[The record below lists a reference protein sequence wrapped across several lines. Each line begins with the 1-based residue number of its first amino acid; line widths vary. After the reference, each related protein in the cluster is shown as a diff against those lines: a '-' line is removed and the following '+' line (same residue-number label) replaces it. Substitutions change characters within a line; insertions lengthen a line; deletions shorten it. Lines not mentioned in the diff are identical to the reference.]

1 MKTETFIRASIILVA
16 VAVTCFILVP
26 VYGVRPIEVVHVTNE
41 VVTVAT
47 ATPRPA
53 PTASP
58 TPEPAGGAAGS
69 GAAASEAPAP
79 EASPAPAEEPV
90 LEEVLVEKS
99 VDLNQASLEEL
110 DRLPGIG
117 PALGQRIIDYREQ
130 NNGFYDI
137 EEIME
142 VSGIGEAKF
151 AELKDRITVDNEG
164 DMTNEDS
171 GGR

>member
-26 VYGVRPIEVVHVTNE
+26 VYGVRPIELVHVTNE

-58 TPEPAGGAAGS
+58 TPVPAAGGAAEGS
-69 GAAASEAPAP
+69 SAAASEAPAP
-79 EASPAPAEEPV
+79 EASPAPAEEPM

-99 VDLNQASLEEL
+99 VDINQASLEEL

-130 NNGFYDI
+130 NSGFYDI

-142 VSGIGEAKF
+142 VSGIGEKTF
-151 AELKDRITVDNEG
+151 QKLEPYIYVG
-164 DMTNEDS
+164 
-171 GGR
+171 

>member
-47 ATPRPA
+47 ATPEPA

-69 GAAASEAPAP
+69 SAAASEAPAP

-99 VDLNQASLEEL
+99 VDINQASLEEL

-130 NNGFYDI
+130 NSGFYDI

-142 VSGIGEAKF
+142 VSGIGEKTF
-151 AELKDRITVDNEG
+151 QKLEPYIYVG
-164 DMTNEDS
+164 
-171 GGR
+171 

>member
-69 GAAASEAPAP
+69 SAAASEAPAP
-79 EASPAPAEEPV
+79 EASPAPAEEPM

-99 VDLNQASLEEL
+99 VDINQASLEEL

-130 NNGFYDI
+130 NSGFYDI

-142 VSGIGEAKF
+142 VSGIGEKTF
-151 AELKDRITVDNEG
+151 QKLEPYIYVG
-164 DMTNEDS
+164 
-171 GGR
+171 

>member
-47 ATPRPA
+47 ATPRSA

-69 GAAASEAPAP
+69 SAAASEAPAP

-99 VDLNQASLEEL
+99 VDINQASLEEL

-142 VSGIGEAKF
+142 VSGIGEKTF
-151 AELKDRITVDNEG
+151 QKLEPYIYVG
-164 DMTNEDS
+164 
-171 GGR
+171 

>member
-26 VYGVRPIEVVHVTNE
+26 VYGVRPIQLVHVTNE
-41 VVTVAT
+41 VVAVAT
-47 ATPRPA
+47 ATPRP
-53 PTASP
+53 TATPSP
-58 TPEPAGGAAGS
+58 TPVPAGGAAGTS
-69 GAAASEAPAP
+69 AAASEEAPP
-79 EASPAPAEEPV
+79 EASPAPAEEPA

-99 VDLNQASLEEL
+99 VDINQASLEEL

-130 NNGFYDI
+130 NSGFYDI

-142 VSGIGEAKF
+142 VSGIGEKTF
-151 AELKDRITVDNEG
+151 QKLEPYIYVG
-164 DMTNEDS
+164 
-171 GGR
+171 

>member
-41 VVTVAT
+41 VVAVAT
-47 ATPRPA
+47 AAPRPA

-58 TPEPAGGAAGS
+58 TPVPAAGGVAEGS
-69 GAAASEAPAP
+69 SAAASEAPAP

-99 VDLNQASLEEL
+99 VDINQASLEEL

-142 VSGIGEAKF
+142 VSGIGEKTF
-151 AELKDRITVDNEG
+151 QKLEPYIYVG
-164 DMTNEDS
+164 
-171 GGR
+171 

>member
-26 VYGVRPIEVVHVTNE
+26 VYGVRPIELVHVTNE
-41 VVTVAT
+41 VVAVAT
-47 ATPRPA
+47 AAPRPG

-58 TPEPAGGAAGS
+58 TPMPAGGAAGS
-69 GAAASEAPAP
+69 SAAASEEVPP

-99 VDLNQASLEEL
+99 VDINQASLEEL

-130 NNGFYDI
+130 NSGFYDI

-142 VSGIGEAKF
+142 VSGIGEKTF
-151 AELKDRITVDNEG
+151 QKLEPYIYVG
-164 DMTNEDS
+164 
-171 GGR
+171 

>member
-58 TPEPAGGAAGS
+58 TPEPAGGAAEGS
-69 GAAASEAPAP
+69 SAAASEAPAP
-79 EASPAPAEEPV
+79 EASPAPAEEPM

-99 VDLNQASLEEL
+99 VDINQASLEEL

-142 VSGIGEAKF
+142 VSGIGEKTF
-151 AELKDRITVDNEG
+151 QKLEPYIYVG
-164 DMTNEDS
+164 
-171 GGR
+171 

>member
-41 VVTVAT
+41 VTAVAT
-47 ATPRPA
+47 AAPRP
-53 PTASP
+53 TATPSP
-58 TPEPAGGAAGS
+58 TPMPAGGAAGS
-69 GAAASEAPAP
+69 SAAASEAPAP
-79 EASPAPAEEPV
+79 ETSPAPAEEPV

-99 VDLNQASLEEL
+99 VDINQASLEEL
-110 DRLPGIG
+110 DQLPGIG

-142 VSGIGEAKF
+142 VSGIGEKTF
-151 AELKDRITVDNEG
+151 QKLEPYIYVG
-164 DMTNEDS
+164 
-171 GGR
+171 

>member
-41 VVTVAT
+41 VVTAATAAPRPT
-47 ATPRPA
+47 ATP
-53 PTASP
+53 SP
-58 TPEPAGGAAGS
+58 TLALAGGAAGS
-69 GAAASEAPAP
+69 SAAASEAPAP

-99 VDLNQASLEEL
+99 VDINQASLEEL

-142 VSGIGEAKF
+142 VSGIGEKTF
-151 AELKDRITVDNEG
+151 QKLEPYIYVG
-164 DMTNEDS
+164 
-171 GGR
+171 

>member
-41 VVTVAT
+41 VVAVAT
-47 ATPRPA
+47 AAPRPA

-58 TPEPAGGAAGS
+58 TPVPAGGAAGS
-69 GAAASEAPAP
+69 SAAASEAPAP

-99 VDLNQASLEEL
+99 VDINQASLEEL

-130 NNGFYDI
+130 NSGFYDI

-142 VSGIGEAKF
+142 VSGIGEKTF
-151 AELKDRITVDNEG
+151 QKLEPYIYVG
-164 DMTNEDS
+164 
-171 GGR
+171 

>member
-69 GAAASEAPAP
+69 SAAASEAPAP
-79 EASPAPAEEPV
+79 EASPAPTEEPV

-99 VDLNQASLEEL
+99 VDINQASLEEL

-130 NNGFYDI
+130 NSGFYDI

-142 VSGIGEAKF
+142 VSGIGEKTF
-151 AELKDRITVDNEG
+151 QKLEPYIYVG
-164 DMTNEDS
+164 
-171 GGR
+171 

>member
-26 VYGVRPIEVVHVTNE
+26 VYGVRPIQLVHVTNE
-41 VVTVAT
+41 VTAVAT
-47 ATPRPA
+47 AAPRP
-53 PTASP
+53 TATPSP
-58 TPEPAGGAAGS
+58 TPMPAGGAAEGS
-69 GAAASEAPAP
+69 SAAASEAVPP
-79 EASPAPAEEPV
+79 EASPAPVEEPV

-99 VDLNQASLEEL
+99 VDINQASLEEL

-142 VSGIGEAKF
+142 VSGIGEKTF
-151 AELKDRITVDNEG
+151 QKLEPYIYVG
-164 DMTNEDS
+164 
-171 GGR
+171 

>member
-41 VVTVAT
+41 VVAVAT
-47 ATPRPA
+47 AAPRPA
-53 PTASP
+53 HTASP
-58 TPEPAGGAAGS
+58 TPVPAGGAAGS
-69 GAAASEAPAP
+69 SAAASEAPAP

-99 VDLNQASLEEL
+99 VDINQASLEEL

-130 NNGFYDI
+130 NSGFYDI

-142 VSGIGEAKF
+142 VSGIGEKTF
-151 AELKDRITVDNEG
+151 QKLEPYIYVG
-164 DMTNEDS
+164 
-171 GGR
+171 

>member
-69 GAAASEAPAP
+69 SAAASEAP
-79 EASPAPAEEPV
+79 PAPAEEPM

-142 VSGIGEAKF
+142 VSGIGEKTF
-151 AELKDRITVDNEG
+151 QKLEPYIYVG
-164 DMTNEDS
+164 
-171 GGR
+171 

>member
-41 VVTVAT
+41 VVAVAT

-58 TPEPAGGAAGS
+58 TPVPAAGGVAEGS
-69 GAAASEAPAP
+69 STAASEEAPP

-99 VDLNQASLEEL
+99 IDINQASLEEL

-142 VSGIGEAKF
+142 VSGIGEKTF
-151 AELKDRITVDNEG
+151 QKLEPYIYVG
-164 DMTNEDS
+164 
-171 GGR
+171 

>member
-26 VYGVRPIEVVHVTNE
+26 VYGVRPIQLVHVTNE
-41 VVTVAT
+41 VVAVAT
-47 ATPRPA
+47 ATPRP
-53 PTASP
+53 TATPGP
-58 TPEPAGGAAGS
+58 TPMPAAGGAAEGS
-69 GAAASEAPAP
+69 SAAASEEAPP
-79 EASPAPAEEPV
+79 EASSAPTEEPV

-99 VDLNQASLEEL
+99 IDINQASLEEL

-130 NNGFYDI
+130 NSGFYDI

-142 VSGIGEAKF
+142 VSGIGEKTF
-151 AELKDRITVDNEG
+151 QKLEPYIYVG
-164 DMTNEDS
+164 
-171 GGR
+171 

>member
-26 VYGVRPIEVVHVTNE
+26 VYAVRPIQLVHVTNE
-41 VVTVAT
+41 VTAAAT
-47 ATPRPA
+47 APPEPA

-58 TPEPAGGAAGS
+58 TPAPAGGAAVS
-69 GAAASEAPAP
+69 SAAASEAPAP

-99 VDLNQASLEEL
+99 VDINQASLEEL

-130 NNGFYDI
+130 NSGFYDI

-142 VSGIGEAKF
+142 VSGIGEKTF
-151 AELKDRITVDNEG
+151 QKLEPYIYVG
-164 DMTNEDS
+164 
-171 GGR
+171 

>member
-41 VVTVAT
+41 VTAVAT
-47 ATPRPA
+47 AAPRP
-53 PTASP
+53 TATPSP

-69 GAAASEAPAP
+69 SAAASEAPAP

-99 VDLNQASLEEL
+99 VDINQASLEEL

-142 VSGIGEAKF
+142 VSGIGEKTF
-151 AELKDRITVDNEG
+151 QKLEPYIYVG
-164 DMTNEDS
+164 
-171 GGR
+171 

>member
-99 VDLNQASLEEL
+99 VDINQASLEEL

-142 VSGIGEAKF
+142 VSGIGEKTF
-151 AELKDRITVDNEG
+151 QKLEPYIYVG
-164 DMTNEDS
+164 
-171 GGR
+171 

>member
-47 ATPRPA
+47 ATPRSA

-69 GAAASEAPAP
+69 SAAASEAPAP

-90 LEEVLVEKS
+90 LEEVLV
-99 VDLNQASLEEL
+99 
-110 DRLPGIG
+110 
-117 PALGQRIIDYREQ
+117 ALGQRIIDYREQ

-142 VSGIGEAKF
+142 VSGIGEKTF
-151 AELKDRITVDNEG
+151 QKLEPYIYVG
-164 DMTNEDS
+164 
-171 GGR
+171 

>member
-26 VYGVRPIEVVHVTNE
+26 VYGVRPIQLVHVTNE
-41 VVTVAT
+41 VVAVAT
-47 ATPRPA
+47 ATPRP
-53 PTASP
+53 TATPGP
-58 TPEPAGGAAGS
+58 TPVPAGGAAGTS
-69 GAAASEAPAP
+69 AAASEEAPP
-79 EASPAPAEEPV
+79 EASPAPTEEPA

-130 NNGFYDI
+130 NSGFYDI

-142 VSGIGEAKF
+142 VSGIGEKTF
-151 AELKDRITVDNEG
+151 QKLEPYIYVG
-164 DMTNEDS
+164 
-171 GGR
+171 

>member
-47 ATPRPA
+47 AAPRP
-53 PTASP
+53 TATPSP
-58 TPEPAGGAAGS
+58 TPMPAGGAAEGS
-69 GAAASEAPAP
+69 SAAASEAVPP

-99 VDLNQASLEEL
+99 VDINQASLEEL

-142 VSGIGEAKF
+142 VSGIGEKTF
-151 AELKDRITVDNEG
+151 QKLEPYIYVG
-164 DMTNEDS
+164 
-171 GGR
+171 

>member
-41 VVTVAT
+41 VVAVAT
-47 ATPRPA
+47 AAPRPA

-58 TPEPAGGAAGS
+58 TPVPAGGAAGS
-69 GAAASEAPAP
+69 SAAASEAPAP
-79 EASPAPAEEPV
+79 ETSPAPAEEPV

-99 VDLNQASLEEL
+99 VDINQASLEEL

-142 VSGIGEAKF
+142 VSGIGEKTF
-151 AELKDRITVDNEG
+151 QKLEPYIYVG
-164 DMTNEDS
+164 
-171 GGR
+171 

>member
-58 TPEPAGGAAGS
+58 TPEPAAGTAAVS
-69 GAAASEAPAP
+69 SAAASEAPAP

-99 VDLNQASLEEL
+99 VDINQASLEEL

-142 VSGIGEAKF
+142 VSGIGEKTF
-151 AELKDRITVDNEG
+151 QKLEPYIYVG
-164 DMTNEDS
+164 
-171 GGR
+171 

>member
-47 ATPRPA
+47 ATPRP
-53 PTASP
+53 TATPGP

-69 GAAASEAPAP
+69 SAAASEAPAP

-99 VDLNQASLEEL
+99 VDINQASLEEL

-142 VSGIGEAKF
+142 VSGIGEKTF
-151 AELKDRITVDNEG
+151 QKLEPYIYVG
-164 DMTNEDS
+164 
-171 GGR
+171 

>member
-69 GAAASEAPAP
+69 SAAASEAPAP
-79 EASPAPAEEPV
+79 EASPAPTEVPV

-142 VSGIGEAKF
+142 VSGIGEKTF
-151 AELKDRITVDNEG
+151 QKLEPYIYVG
-164 DMTNEDS
+164 
-171 GGR
+171 

>member
-58 TPEPAGGAAGS
+58 TPVPAAGGAAEGS
-69 GAAASEAPAP
+69 SAAASEAPAP
-79 EASPAPAEEPV
+79 EASPAPAEEPM

-99 VDLNQASLEEL
+99 VDINQASLEEL

-130 NNGFYDI
+130 NSGFYDI

-142 VSGIGEAKF
+142 VSGIGEKTF
-151 AELKDRITVDNEG
+151 QKLEPYIYVG
-164 DMTNEDS
+164 
-171 GGR
+171 

>member
-26 VYGVRPIEVVHVTNE
+26 VYGVRPIELVHVTNE
-41 VVTVAT
+41 VVAVAT

-53 PTASP
+53 PTANP
-58 TPEPAGGAAGS
+58 TPVPAGGAAGS
-69 GAAASEAPAP
+69 SAAASEAP
-79 EASPAPAEEPV
+79 PAPAEEPV

-99 VDLNQASLEEL
+99 VDINQASLEEL

-142 VSGIGEAKF
+142 VSGIGEKTF
-151 AELKDRITVDNEG
+151 QKLEPYIYVG
-164 DMTNEDS
+164 
-171 GGR
+171 

>member
-26 VYGVRPIEVVHVTNE
+26 VYGVRPIELVHVTNE
-41 VVTVAT
+41 VVAVAT
-47 ATPRPA
+47 AAPRPA

-58 TPEPAGGAAGS
+58 TPVPAAGGVAEGS
-69 GAAASEAPAP
+69 STAASEAPAP

-99 VDLNQASLEEL
+99 VDINQASLEEL

-142 VSGIGEAKF
+142 VSGIGEKTF
-151 AELKDRITVDNEG
+151 QKLEPYIYVG
-164 DMTNEDS
+164 
-171 GGR
+171 

>member
-69 GAAASEAPAP
+69 SAAASEAPAP
-79 EASPAPAEEPV
+79 EAPPAPAEEPV

-99 VDLNQASLEEL
+99 VDINQASLEEL

-142 VSGIGEAKF
+142 VSGIGEKTF
-151 AELKDRITVDNEG
+151 QKLEPYIYVG
-164 DMTNEDS
+164 
-171 GGR
+171 

>member
-47 ATPRPA
+47 ATPEPA

-69 GAAASEAPAP
+69 SAAASEAVPP

-99 VDLNQASLEEL
+99 VDINQASLEEL

-142 VSGIGEAKF
+142 VSGIGEKTF
-151 AELKDRITVDNEG
+151 QKLEPYIYVG
-164 DMTNEDS
+164 
-171 GGR
+171 

>member
-41 VVTVAT
+41 VVAVAT
-47 ATPRPA
+47 AAPRPA

-58 TPEPAGGAAGS
+58 TPVPAGGAAGS
-69 GAAASEAPAP
+69 SAAASEAAP
-79 EASPAPAEEPV
+79 PETSPAPAEEPV

-142 VSGIGEAKF
+142 VSGIGEKTF
-151 AELKDRITVDNEG
+151 QKLEPYIYVG
-164 DMTNEDS
+164 
-171 GGR
+171 

>member
-69 GAAASEAPAP
+69 SAAASEAPAP

-99 VDLNQASLEEL
+99 VDINQASLEEL

-137 EEIME
+137 EEIVE
-142 VSGIGEAKF
+142 VSGIGEKTF
-151 AELKDRITVDNEG
+151 QKLEPYIYVG
-164 DMTNEDS
+164 
-171 GGR
+171 

>member
-26 VYGVRPIEVVHVTNE
+26 VYGVRPIQLVHVTNE

-58 TPEPAGGAAGS
+58 TPVPAGGAAGS
-69 GAAASEAPAP
+69 SAAASEAPAP

-99 VDLNQASLEEL
+99 VDINQASLEEL

-142 VSGIGEAKF
+142 VSGIGEKTF
-151 AELKDRITVDNEG
+151 QKLEPYIYVG
-164 DMTNEDS
+164 
-171 GGR
+171 